1 MASFSYVQC
10 SLVVI
15 VMVCL
20 VTLMIPTTTNAA
32 ALNPYFYDRVCPQAL
47 PVIRRVVQKAIN
59 RERRM
64 GASLLRL
71 HFHDC
76 FVNGC
81 DGSVLLDDTANF
93 TGEKTAKPNLNS
105 IRGFEVVDQIKAAV
119 DKACKRPVVSCADI
133 LALAARDSVAI
144 LGGPLFWYQVPLGRR
159 DARNASQTAANNNLP
174 PPFFNFTQLLA
185 SFNNH
190 GLNTKDLVALSG
202 AHTIG
207 FSKCKNFR
215 NRIYNDTNIDP
226 NFATSLRANCPS
238 TSGVGDNNLAPLD
251 PITPSRVDNF
261 YYKGLVGKKGILHS
275 DQELYGGNGTSSES
289 VKLVEL
295 YSINPFAFARDFKNS
310 MIKMGNLSPLT
321 GNNGEIRL
329 NCRRVN

>member
-15 VMVCL
+15 VMVSL
-20 VTLMIPTTTNAA
+20 VTLMMIPTTTNAA
-32 ALNPYFYDRVCPQAL
+32 ALNPYFYNRVCPQAL
-47 PVIRRVVQKAIN
+47 PVIRRVVQKAII

-81 DGSVLLDDTANF
+81 DGSVLLDDMANF

-105 IRGFEVVDQIKAAV
+105 IRGFQVVDQIKAAV
-119 DKACKRPVVSCADI
+119 DKACKRPIVSCADI

-144 LGGPLFWYQVPLGRR
+144 
-159 DARNASQTAANNNLP
+159 
-174 PPFFNFTQLLA
+174 
-185 SFNNH
+185 
-190 GLNTKDLVALSG
+190 DLVALSG

-215 NRIYNDTNIDP
+215 NRIYNDTNIDA
-226 NFATSLRANCPS
+226 NFASFLRANCPS

-251 PITPSRVDNF
+251 SIAPSRVDNF
-261 YYKGLVGKKGILHS
+261 YYKMLLGKKGLLHS
-275 DQELYGGNGTSSES
+275 DQELYGGNGTTSES
-289 VKLVEL
+289 VKLVKL
-295 YSINPFAFARDFKNS
+295 YSINPFAFAMDFKSS

-321 GNNGEIRL
+321 GKNGEIRL